1 MRKLYH
7 LVVPFILAVIFTS
20 NVKAQ
25 WNENLSEN
33 LLISESGNSNQE
45 MVQIGKTSDEKIFI
59 AWISWEIRTPVS
71 NCNYWIRRERIIR

>member
-59 AWISWEIRTPVS
+59 AWIFWENQNACIKLQ
-71 NCNYWIRRERIIR
+71 

>member
-45 MVQIGKTSDEKIFI
+45 MV
-59 AWISWEIRTPVS
+59 S
-71 NCNYWIRRERIIR
+71 NR